1 PAYFGSR
8 STFTLGQFGGHA
20 GRALAGGDIL
30 HLLPL
35 AADEIPEAGKQLP
48 DYLYPALETVRQVRV
63 IYGPHGAPEYF
74 TPAYMETF

>member
-1 PAYFGSR
+1 
-8 STFTLGQFGGHA
+8 
-20 GRALAGGDIL
+20 AGGDIL

-74 TPAYMETF
+74 TPAYMETFFATDWEVHFNSSRTGVRL